1 MSRTA
6 RVALVLFA
14 GLAAAGTWL
23 DRQAPPAERP
33 PHIMEAD
40 LHVHPFPGD
49 GVLTVGALRR
59 EASRRGLDVIAI
71 TAHNNRFGLDADV
84 AASEAADVI
93 VLPGQEITTPG
104 FHMIAVGVTR
114 LIDWRLDAAGAIA
127 AIHAQ
132 GGVAIAAH
140 PVRASWR
147 DGDAAALA
155 RLDGAEVAHPGRRSG
170 TAGDEYLQ
178 FFHRAR
184 ALNPVIAPIGSS
196 DFHSAAPLGLCRTY
210 LLVGERSAAGVLEA
224 IRLGRTVASG
234 SRGELFGAA
243 AHVAEVEAYL
253 AERGAAPAVTRGER
267 LLGLLAL
274 AALAFVAAPRLRLWR
289 G

>member
-6 RVALVLFA
+6 RIALVLFA
-14 GLAAAGTWL
+14 CLAAAGTWL
-23 DRQAPPAERP
+23 DRQARPAERP
-33 PHIMEAD
+33 AHIMEAD

-59 EASRRGLDVIAI
+59 EAARRGLDAIAI
-71 TAHNNRFGLDADV
+71 TAHNNRFGLDVDV
-84 AASEAADVI
+84 AAGGTPDVI
-93 VLPGQEITTPG
+93 VLPGQEITSSG
-104 FHMIAVGVTR
+104 FHLIAVGVPR
-114 LIDWRLDAAGAIA
+114 LIDWRLGAADAIA

-147 DGDAAALA
+147 DRDPAALA

-184 ALNPVIAPIGSS
+184 ARNPAIAPIGSS
-196 DFHSAAPLGLCRTY
+196 DFHSVAPLGLCRTY
-210 LLVGERSAAGVLEA
+210 LLVRERSAAGVLDA

-234 SRGELFGAA
+234 SRGELFGDA
-243 AHVAEVEAYL
+243 AHVAQVQAYL
-253 AERGAAPAVTRGER
+253 AARGGAPAVTGRER

-274 AALAFVAAPRLRLWR
+274 AALAFVAAPRLRLSR
-289 G
+289 R